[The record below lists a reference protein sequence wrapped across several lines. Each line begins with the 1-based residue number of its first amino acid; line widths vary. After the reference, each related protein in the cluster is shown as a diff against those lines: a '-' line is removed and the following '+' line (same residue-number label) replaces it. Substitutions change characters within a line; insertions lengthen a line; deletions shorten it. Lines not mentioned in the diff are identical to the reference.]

1 MTLPLAVVE
10 RCPMEEYKLQHN
22 NLVDAL
28 KHINRDAVALY
39 HELQD
44 LRTQFRKTAD
54 KDDKRF
60 DKNLDVVIRDK
71 EERLFRLIKFNDY
84 PAMVM
89 ASYPDAKFINSYD
102 YKRARKTITD
112 DIIIRGISS
121 GDYAKHALETN
132 RNL

>member
-10 RCPMEEYKLQHN
+10 RWPMEEYKLQHD

-54 KDDKRF
+54 KANKRF

-71 EERLFRLIKFNDY
+71 E
-84 PAMVM
+84 
-89 ASYPDAKFINSYD
+89 
-102 YKRARKTITD
+102 
-112 DIIIRGISS
+112 
-121 GDYAKHALETN
+121 
-132 RNL
+132 